1 MIHLAQRL
9 EITALGVKEM

>member
-1 MIHLAQRL
+1 MIRLAQRL